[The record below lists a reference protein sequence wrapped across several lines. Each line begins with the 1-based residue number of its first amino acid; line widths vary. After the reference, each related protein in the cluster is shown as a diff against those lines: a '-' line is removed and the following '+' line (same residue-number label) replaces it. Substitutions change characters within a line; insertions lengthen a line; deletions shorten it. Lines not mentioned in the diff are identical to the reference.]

1 MILSNVS
8 NVTGQRERI
17 ALSTAQLRDGNVLY
31 VVGVAPQ
38 TESQTYDT
46 TFRRVRQSVQI
57 RD

>member
-1 MILSNVS
+1 MIDQAQFEAMR
-8 NVTGQRERI
+8 QRERI
-17 ALSTAQLRDGNVLY
+17 ALSTAQLRDGSVLY

-38 TESQTYDT
+38 TESQTYDA